1 MAVDTGYAWWS
12 MNTTPFDE
20 NMIKRE
26 VLERFLRYVRV
37 GTTSDRK
44 SDETP
49 STPGQW
55 DLARMLEQELAAL
68 GLTDIEL
75 DEHCYLIARLPATP
89 GYEASPVIGLMAHV
103 DTASDV
109 TGENVKPQV
118 IEHYDGA
125 AVAVGEYTLDPREFP
140 ALLDY
145 VGDTIVT
152 TDGTTLLGGD
162 DKAGIAE
169 IMTAVHWLVDHPDV
183 PHGEVEIIFTPDEET
198 GRGMDRFPKEKLKSR
213 ACYTFDGGAEGR
225 IEAECFNAWR
235 CVVSFTGSVIHL
247 GDARGKLVNAVS
259 MAASYITMIP
269 RSESP
274 EATDGYFGYYCP
286 LEIRGNLEQ
295 AELDVYLRDHD
306 RTQIERRIE
315 ALSAFAAAVEAAFP
329 GGAVS
334 VKSEKQYLNMY
345 ETIQKDPLVMDKLR
359 EAMTE
364 AGYTPLMHAIRGGTD
379 GSRLTEMGIPTPNLS
394 AGEFNMHSRL
404 EWVPV
409 GALARVTDVALKL
422 VQAWA
427 R

>member
-1 MAVDTGYAWWS
+1 MDKNLIQA
-12 MNTTPFDE
+12 
-20 NMIKRE
+20 E

-37 GTTSDRK
+37 GTTSDRA
-44 SDETP
+44 SDQTP
-49 STPGQW
+49 STRGQW
-55 DLARMLEQELAAL
+55 DLARMLEQELSAL

-89 GYEASPVIGLMAHV
+89 GCESAPVIGLMAHV

-109 TGENVKPQV
+109 TGENVQPQV
-118 IEHYDGA
+118 IEHYDGGPI
-125 AVAVGEYTLDPREFP
+125 AVGSYRLDPRDFP
-140 ALLDY
+140 DLANY

-152 TDGTTLLGGD
+152 TDGNTLLGGD

-169 IMTAVHWLVDHPDV
+169 IMTAVRWLVDHPEL

-198 GRGMDRFPKEKLKSR
+198 GRGMDRFPKEKLKAR

-225 IEAECFNAWR
+225 IEAECFNAYR
-235 CVVSFTGSVIHL
+235 CDIEFSGSVIHL

-259 MAASYITMIP
+259 MAAAFIGMLP
-269 RSESP
+269 RTESP

-286 LEIRGNLEQ
+286 LEIRGNLEHSSL
-295 AELDVYLRDHD
+295 EVYLRDHD
-306 RTQIERRIE
+306 HAEIERRIE
-315 ALSAFAAAVEAAFP
+315 ALHAFARAVEAAFP
-329 GGAVS
+329 GGTVA

-345 ETIQKDPLVMDKLR
+345 EVIQKDPEVMEKLR
-359 EAMTE
+359 EAMQA
-364 AGYTPLMHAIRGGTD
+364 AGYTPQMHAIRGGTD

-409 GALARVTDVALKL
+409 GALTRITQVALEL
-422 VQAWA
+422 IRVWA
-427 R
+427 V

>member
-118 IEHYDGA
+118 IEHYNGA

>member
-1 MAVDTGYAWWS
+1 

-118 IEHYDGA
+118 IEHYNGA

>member
-1 MAVDTGYAWWS
+1 
-12 MNTTPFDE
+12 MNTVTMDE
-20 NMIKRE
+20 KLIKAE

-44 SDETP
+44 SDLTP
-49 STPGQW
+49 STSGQW
-55 DLARMLEQELAAL
+55 ELARMLEQELAAL

-75 DEHCYLIARLPATP
+75 DEHCYLIARLPATS

-109 TGENVKPQV
+109 TGENVQPQV
-118 IEHYDGA
+118 VEHYDGGA
-125 AVAVGEYTLDPREFP
+125 IAVGEYTLDPREFP
-140 ALLDY
+140 ALSDY

-169 IMTAVHWLVDHPDV
+169 IMTAVRWLVDHPDV

-198 GRGMDRFPKEKLKSR
+198 GRGMDRFPKEKLRSR

-235 CVVSFTGSVIHL
+235 CDISFTGSVIHL

-259 MAASYITMIP
+259 MAASYISMIP

-286 LEIRGNLEQ
+286 LEIRGNLEH
-295 AELDVYLRDHD
+295 AELEVYLRDHD
-306 RTQIERRIE
+306 RAQIERRIE
-315 ALSAFAAAVEAAFP
+315 ALSAFARAVEAAYP
-329 GGAVS
+329 GGAVA

-345 ETIQKDPLVMDKLR
+345 EVIQKDPLVMDKLR
-359 EAMTE
+359 EAMTA

-409 GALARVTDVALKL
+409 GALARITDVALKL
-422 VQAWA
+422 ILAWA
-427 R
+427 S

>member
-1 MAVDTGYAWWS
+1 

-247 GDARGKLVNAVS
+247 GDSRGKLVNAVS

-345 ETIQKDPLVMDKLR
+345 ETIQKDPLVMEKLR

>member
-1 MAVDTGYAWWS
+1 M
-12 MNTTPFDE
+12 DE
-20 NMIKRE
+20 NLIKAE

-44 SDETP
+44 SDLTP
-49 STPGQW
+49 STSGQW
-55 DLARMLEQELAAL
+55 ELARMLEQELAAL

-75 DEHCYLIARLPATP
+75 DEHCYLIARLPATS

-109 TGENVKPQV
+109 TGENVQPQV
-118 IEHYDGA
+118 VEHYDGEA
-125 AVAVGEYTLDPREFP
+125 IAVGEYTLDPREFP
-140 ALLDY
+140 ALSDY

-169 IMTAVHWLVDHPDV
+169 IMTAVRWLVDHPDV

-198 GRGMDRFPKEKLKSR
+198 GRGMDRFPKEKLRSR

-235 CVVSFTGSVIHL
+235 CDISFTGSVIHL

-259 MAASYITMIP
+259 MAASYISMIP

-286 LEIRGNLEQ
+286 LEIRGNLEHS
-295 AELDVYLRDHD
+295 ELEVYLRDHD
-306 RTQIERRIE
+306 RAQIERRIE
-315 ALSAFAAAVEAAFP
+315 ALSAFARAVEAAYP
-329 GGAVS
+329 GGSVA

-345 ETIQKDPLVMDKLR
+345 EVIQKDPLVMDKLR
-359 EAMTE
+359 EAMTA

-409 GALARVTDVALKL
+409 GALARITDVALKL
-422 VQAWA
+422 ILAWA
-427 R
+427 S